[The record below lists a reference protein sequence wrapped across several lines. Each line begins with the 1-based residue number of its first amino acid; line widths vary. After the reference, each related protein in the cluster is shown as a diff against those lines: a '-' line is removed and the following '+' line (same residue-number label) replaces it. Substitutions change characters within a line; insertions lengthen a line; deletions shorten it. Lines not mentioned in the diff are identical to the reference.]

1 MNDGK
6 AGARIWDAF
15 LTERDKKVFQTSG
28 FGAKAGFG
36 KRPALL
42 IIDVSY
48 GFAGDKPE
56 PILESIK
63 RWSNSCGAESW
74 DAIAAIDK
82 LAQAFRAKKMPVIYT
97 TGQNRAD
104 GWDVGSWAWKNTRTD
119 ESLPRPAQ
127 NLDANQIVA
136 EIAPQP
142 QDIVVYK
149 QKPSGFFGSNLA
161 AYLTL
166 LGADSVIVTGTTTSG
181 CVRASVI
188 DAFSMN
194 YRVAVAE
201 DGCFDRSQA
210 SHAINLCDMHAK
222 YADVVLSAE
231 IIAYVETLSDDLF
244 PNLPKGKA
252 PPEPAHLKL
261 VGSA

>member
-1 MNDGK
+1 MSNDK
-6 AGARIWDAF
+6 SRIWDQY
-15 LTERDKKVFQTSG
+15 LTERDKQVFRASG
-28 FGAKAGFG
+28 FGAKGGFG
-36 KRPALL
+36 KRPALI

-74 DAIAAIDK
+74 DAIAVIKSLAESFRERK
-82 LAQAFRAKKMPVIYT
+82 LPVIYT
-97 TGQNRAD
+97 TGVTRED
-104 GWDVGSWAWKNTRTD
+104 GWDIGSWGWKNSRTS
-119 ESLPRPAQ
+119 ESVPGPHQ
-127 NLDANQIVA
+127 NLDPNEIVP

-149 QKPSGFFGSNLA
+149 QKPSGFFGSNLTS
-161 AYLTL
+161 YLTL
-166 LGADSVIVTGTTTSG
+166 LGCDSVIITGTTTSG
-181 CVRASVI
+181 CVRATVI
-188 DAFSMN
+188 DAFSQN

-222 YADVVLSAE
+222 YADVMPGAE
-231 IIAYVETLSDDLF
+231 IVEWIKTLPYDLF
-244 PNLPKGKA
+244 PNLPKGSEA
-252 PPEPAHLKL
+252 PQRGVPLRL
-261 VGSA
+261 VSGA

>member
-1 MNDGK
+1 MADDK
-6 AGARIWDAF
+6 PRIWDKF
-15 LTERDKKVFQTSG
+15 LTERDKQVFKTSG
-28 FGAKAGFG
+28 FGAHAGFG

-74 DAIAAIDK
+74 DAIAVIK
-82 LAQAFRAKKMPVIYT
+82 QLAETFRDRKMPVIYT
-97 TGQNRAD
+97 TGVSRGD
-104 GWDVGSWAWKNTRTD
+104 GWDIGSWAWKNTRTG
-119 ESLPRPAQ
+119 ESVPRPQQA
-127 NLDANQIVA
+127 LDANEIVP

-142 QDIVVYK
+142 QDLVVLK
-149 QKPSGFFGSNLA
+149 QKPSGFFGSNLQS
-161 AYLTL
+161 YLTL
-166 LGADSVIVTGTTTSG
+166 LGCDSVVVTGTTTSG
-181 CVRASVI
+181 CVRATVI

-194 YRVAVAE
+194 YRVAIAE

-222 YADVVLSAE
+222 YADVMPGAE
-231 IIAYVETLSDDLF
+231 IIQWAKSLPDDLF
-244 PNLPKGKA
+244 PNLPKGA
-252 PPEPAHLKL
+252 STTPRGVPLRL
-261 VGSA
+261 VAGE